1 MAYTSGLL
9 KHRVT
14 ILNRTEA
21 QQGKFGLD
29 SAGVEFEPAGTV
41 WASVD
46 WAKGK
51 GAMNA
56 GALDVYGVVMIRM
69 RWNPIVN
76 ERSWIL
82 YGDKLYQIVGETFH
96 ADRQEN
102 TIQMTA
108 IELANQQVNIVPT
121 VPENALYD
129 ADGIL
134 LLDADG
140 VYLTADYN

>member
-1 MAYTSGLL
+1 MAYSSGILRN
-9 KHRVT
+9 RVT

-21 QQGKFGLD
+21 QQGRFGLD
-29 SAGVEFEPAGTV
+29 SGGVEFESAGTV

-69 RWNPIVN
+69 RYNTIVN
-76 ERSWIL
+76 ERSRIL
-82 YGDKLYQIVGETFH
+82 YGGKTYQIIGETFH

-102 TIQMTA
+102 TIQFHA
-108 IELANQQVNIVPT
+108 QQIIN
-121 VPENALYD
+121 D
-129 ADGIL
+129 K
-134 LLDADG
+134 
-140 VYLTADYN
+140 

>member
-29 SAGVEFEPAGTV
+29 SAGVEFEPTGTV

-51 GAMNA
+51 SALNA
-56 GALDVYGVVMIRM
+56 GALDAYAVKMVRM
-69 RWNPIVN
+69 RWNTIIN
-76 ERSWIL
+76 ERSRIL
-82 YGDKLYQIVGETFH
+82 YDGKTYQIIGETFH
-96 ADRQEN
+96 PDRQEN
-102 TIQMTA
+102 TIQFHA
-108 IELANQQVNIVPT
+108 QQIV
-121 VPENALYD
+121 E
-129 ADGIL
+129 G
-134 LLDADG
+134 
-140 VYLTADYN
+140 